1 MLHGKVQSI
10 ETNFLFKQTFVVVC
24 CAIGWTYGFFVSWT
38 AVQTHTAC
46 IIRSKSL
53 TQTVI
58 MTCYIYTRIQV
69 WKTNIQVMESDGIIS
84 DSFISISSIDKTVWN
99 LELSGNWVKVKAM
112 FTVYRIACAPP
123 RKSYRIGLLFTQ
135 KKRLWRRDFRAGRRE
150 ALPRRSLK
158 WTWVT
163 CWIHVDVHTLYLMA
177 SRSAT
182 EAIPYNVIMLFTGRE
197 VRIGRNSVRG
207 LEYRPRPTASGGTQ
221 TEGTVS
227 HNTDRPRPVN
237 NTFTFLQLR

>member
-1 MLHGKVQSI
+1 MKRCLWPIIKANKLLTFTAARMLHGKVQSI

-135 KKRLWRRDFRAGRRE
+135 KNGCGGVISVPDGER
-150 ALPRRSLK
+150 P
-158 WTWVT
+158 
-163 CWIHVDVHTLYLMA
+163 YLA
-177 SRSAT
+177 D
-182 EAIPYNVIMLFTGRE
+182 L
-197 VRIGRNSVRG
+197 
-207 LEYRPRPTASGGTQ
+207 
-221 TEGTVS
+221 
-227 HNTDRPRPVN
+227 
-237 NTFTFLQLR
+237 